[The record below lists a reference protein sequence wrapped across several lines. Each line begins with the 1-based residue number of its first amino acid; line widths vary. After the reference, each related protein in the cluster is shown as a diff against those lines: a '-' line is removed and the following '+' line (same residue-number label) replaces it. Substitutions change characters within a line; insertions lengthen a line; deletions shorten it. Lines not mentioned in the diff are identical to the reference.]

1 MPPIITYSRI
11 QLCISGNVPLNP
23 PVGELPAHTHT
34 ASTNTAGDHSHT
46 FTFGRSYESDRGVPG
61 GGDGDRTYTNSTNTA
76 GSHIHTIAISNT
88 GNNKAHN
95 NMQPYIGVY
104 LWQRTAQYAVGELPS
119 HFHEIVS
126 NTVNLTGSAGYF
138 VGADSP
144 SYSGILTVT
153 KGSKGLTGGGGGH
166 TQDYLN
172 IQANIT
178 PSVNISAAG
187 SNQSHENMPP
197 FISIFCWKR
206 IA

>member
-1 MPPIITYSRI
+1 MVIVAVLLKRYISMVLIVIRLALVIQVMVNRITTCSHGLQFI
-11 QLCISGNVPLNP
+11 CGN
-23 PVGELPAHTHT
+23 
-34 ASTNTAGDHSHT
+34 
-46 FTFGRSYESDRGVPG
+46 
-61 GGDGDRTYTNSTNTA
+61 
-76 GSHIHTIAISNT
+76 
-88 GNNKAHN
+88 
-95 NMQPYIGVY
+95 
-104 LWQRTAQYAVGELPS
+104 AQHKTVGELPS
-119 HFHEIVS
+119 HSHAIAAS
-126 NTVNLTGSAGYF
+126 TVNLTGSAGYF

-178 PSVNISAAG
+178 PSVNISAVG